1 MGQHYTSNK
10 REGNK
15 REGATTK
22 RNHSKRAA
30 IISALCC
37 ATSFTPFL
45 APPSALAAEASKIA
59 NFKIPAQPIELALLA
74 YSEQAGV
81 QLIMAADVAAGIQ
94 SNAVTGEMDIAVALN
109 KLLNTTG
116 LSYEFSGPDT
126 VTIFLAA
133 NVQEADAGGNTG
145 GATFPDAQQGSVR
158 AGVDQIIVTAEKRAV
173 NAQRT
178 SISIAAYNSES
189 LERSVLE
196 DIYDIGLRTPGVIV
210 NKEIVGKIYIRG
222 IGTENLTM
230 GGDPGV
236 AVHTDGAY
244 IARTSAAN
252 FDLHD
257 VERVEVLRGPQGT
270 LYGRNATG
278 GLINI
283 ISKAPTDEFYAKAEF
298 QYGSYD
304 RTRFAGIVSGPLSD
318 KVLARLSFV
327 KSDRDGFTDNL
338 FTGEA
343 LDTEDLA
350 MGRLRLRFL
359 PTDAITFD
367 LIGEFS
373 IDDSKPAPFKQLEFS
388 PLFEGLN
395 GAFDPPGLRPVSQE
409 SPVEEQQDQYGVTG
423 ILNWDLSGVT
433 LTSITSYRN
442 VDFFAAFDGD
452 AVDITFQNF
461 SDDSASEQITQEI
474 RLASNN
480 DSALSWIFGGY
491 YFHDN
496 GEQTISIPIP
506 GFGFD
511 ILHIADIKT
520 DAFAVFGQG
529 TLKLTDKLNFTAGL
543 RYSTEDKSADQFSDF
558 GFIPPL
564 NQALNEESDAFT
576 PRFVI
581 EYFPHD
587 NAMIYASATRGFK
600 SGGFTFNG
608 FQSNFDPEFVWA
620 YEGGV
625 KTQFAENRVQ
635 ANLSAFYYDYSD
647 LQVSKLENNAGVIT
661 NAADATIWGGEFELI
676 TRPNEYFEFNAGL
689 SYLSA
694 EFDQFLTE
702 DPSFPL
708 LGTIDLA
715 GNKLTRS
722 PEFTANLGGQFD
734 YPVGHWGMAA
744 LRVDYQYQG
753 KSFFTPFNR
762 DLSAQES
769 FNLVNARLSL
779 RDNDKKW
786 QFAVFVKNAFDKT
799 YFLNILESGVEA
811 GKPEGFL
818 APPRTWGLQFS
829 RVF

>member
-1 MGQHYTSNK
+1 MGQLHTSNNCVTKSVTRK
-10 REGNK
+10 RS
-15 REGATTK
+15 R
-22 RNHSKRAA
+22 RAA

-37 ATSFTPFL
+37 ATAFTPFVAI
-45 APPSALAAEASKIA
+45 APPAIAAEASKVA
-59 NFKIPAQPIELALLA
+59 NFEIPIQPIEMALLA

-81 QLIMAADVAAGIQ
+81 QLIMATNVAEGIQ
-94 SNAVTGEMDIAVALN
+94 SNAVAGEMDIAVALD
-109 KLLNTTG
+109 KLLNATG

-133 NVQEADAGGNTG
+133 FQEADASSGGDEEAIALARS
-145 GATFPDAQQGSVR
+145 GARDR
-158 AGVDQIIVTAEKRAV
+158 RGVDQIIVTAEKRAV
-173 NAQRT
+173 SAQRT
-178 SISIAAYNSES
+178 AISIAAYDSDS

-278 GLINI
+278 GSINI

-318 KVLARLSFV
+318 KVQARLSFV
-327 KSDRDGFTDNL
+327 KSDRDGFAENL
-338 FTGEA
+338 FTGVP

-359 PTDAITFD
+359 PTDAVTFD

-388 PLFEGLN
+388 PLFEGMN

-423 ILNWDLSGVT
+423 IFNWDLSSVT
-433 LTSITSYRN
+433 LTSISSYRN

-480 DSALSWIFGGY
+480 ESALEWILGGY

-496 GEQTISIPIP
+496 GDQTISIPIP

-511 ILHIADIKT
+511 ILHIANIKT

-529 TLKLTDKLNFTAGL
+529 TLKLTDSLNFTAGL
-543 RYSTEDKSADQFSDF
+543 RYSTEDKVADQFSDF

-564 NQALNEESDAFT
+564 NQSLSEDSDALT
-576 PRFVI
+576 PRFAI

-625 KTQFAENRVQ
+625 KTQFADNRVQ

-661 NAADATIWGGEFELI
+661 NAADATIWGGEFEFI

-689 SYLSA
+689 SYLNA
-694 EFDQFLTE
+694 QFDQFLTE
-702 DPSFPL
+702 DPSNPL

-715 GNKLTRS
+715 GNRLTRS
-722 PEFTANLGGQFD
+722 PEFSANLGAQFE
-734 YPVGHWGMAA
+734 YPVGHWGRAA

-753 KSFFTPFNR
+753 KSFFTAFNR
-762 DLSAQES
+762 DLSAQQAFS
-769 FNLVNARLSL
+769 LVNARLSL
-779 RDNDKKW
+779 NDNNEKW
-786 QFAVFVKNAFDKT
+786 QFAVFVKNAFDET

-829 RVF
+829 RAF